1 MFPIADLMTPE
12 MAAAIAVAG
21 AAGLVRGFAGFG
33 SGLMM
38 VPVLALV
45 FGPKAAVPIVVIL
58 EIAVSVQLLPR
69 ARGDVEWRFVGIM
82 AAGAFLTMP
91 LGVYFLASMDAELM
105 SRLIAINVIV
115 AVILLASGWRY
126 NGPRPAWLTMI
137 VGAISGLFVAA
148 TTLGIPP
155 VLIYMVA
162 AGDRSAT
169 VRANLIAYFP
179 LTMVLAL
186 AVQVYAGV
194 ADGTAA
200 LRAAV
205 MLVPFVAGSW
215 VGARLFKPE
224 RERLYRIVVLTL
236 LFAVGLVGLIN

>member
-137 VGAISGLFVAA
+137 VGAISGVFVAA

-155 VLIYMVA
+155 V
-162 AGDRSAT
+162 
-169 VRANLIAYFP
+169 NW
-179 LTMVLAL
+179 
-186 AVQVYAGV
+186 Q
-194 ADGTAA
+194 
-200 LRAAV
+200 
-205 MLVPFVAGSW
+205 
-215 VGARLFKPE
+215 
-224 RERLYRIVVLTL
+224 
-236 LFAVGLVGLIN
+236 